1 MQRALI
7 LALCGLLTTAAVAC
21 GKKEAPAPPPPDV
34 KVATVLQKDVP
45 IYVEAIG
52 QTRGS
57 TEIEVRARVEG
68 FIQTIDFKEGNPVR
82 KGQLLYTIDPSPF
95 AAALAQAKGALAET
109 EAQLA
114 RARQDVVRYEP
125 LVAKNAISR
134 QEYET
139 AVAVQRAAEASVEAA
154 KATADSA
161 RINLGYTRVV
171 APESGMVGKT
181 EVYPGT
187 LVGRGQSTLLTN
199 ISQIGA
205 IHVRFTIPE
214 RDYLYYARRRQGTD
228 QANQTPKLPFEL
240 VLADGSLHP
249 EKGQLV
255 FVDRNVDPAT
265 GTILMEAAFPN
276 PGGIVRPG
284 QYARVRAAVDLKT
297 GAILVPQRAVS
308 ELQGIYNVAVVG
320 GDDTVEIR
328 MVKPGARIGTLWVV
342 DEGLK
347 TGDRVVVEGLQK
359 VRPGVKV
366 KPEVVKIE
374 DAAAAPPGASAGPA
388 AETRPPRA
396 RPWRTSSS
404 SARSSPSS
412 SRSSRSC
419 SASTAC
425 AASPSS
431 STPSS
436 PPPRSASLPPTPA
449 PPRSRWSSPWPPRSS
464 RR

>member
-1 MQRALI
+1 MKTTTFVA
-7 LALCGLLTTAAVAC
+7 ASLLAVAC
-21 GKKEAPAPPPPDV
+21 GKKEAPPPPPPEV
-34 KVATVLQKDVP
+34 KVAAVLQKDVP
-45 IYVEAIG
+45 VYVEAIG

-95 AAALAQAKGALAET
+95 QAALAQAKGALAET

-114 RARQDVVRYEP
+114 RAKQDVVRYEP

-139 AVAVQRAAEASVEAA
+139 AVVVQRAAEASVEAA
-154 KATADSA
+154 KAQAQRAEID
-161 RINLGYTRVV
+161 LGYTRVL
-171 APESGMVGKT
+171 APENGLVGKT

-187 LVGRGQSTLLTN
+187 LVGRGQSTLLTH
-199 ISQIGA
+199 ISQIQT

-214 RDYLYYARRRQGTD
+214 RDYLYYARRREELGKGGEAPQ
-228 QANQTPKLPFEL
+228 LPFEL
-240 VLADGSLHP
+240 VLADGSVHS

-265 GTILMEAAFPN
+265 GTILMEAAFRN

-284 QYARVRAAVDLKT
+284 QYARVRAAVDMKP

-328 MVKPGARIGTLWVV
+328 MVKPAQRIGNLWVM

-347 TGDRVVVEGLQK
+347 AGDRVVVEGLQK
-359 VRPGVKV
+359 VRSGVKV
-366 KPEVVKIE
+366 KAEMVKIE
-374 DAAAAPPGASAGPA
+374 DGAGTAPPGAAKAAGEA
-388 AETRPPRA
+388 KGATG
-396 RPWRTSSS
+396 S
-404 SARSSPSS
+404 
-412 SRSSRSC
+412 
-419 SASTAC
+419 
-425 AASPSS
+425 
-431 STPSS
+431 
-436 PPPRSASLPPTPA
+436 
-449 PPRSRWSSPWPPRSS
+449 
-464 RR
+464 